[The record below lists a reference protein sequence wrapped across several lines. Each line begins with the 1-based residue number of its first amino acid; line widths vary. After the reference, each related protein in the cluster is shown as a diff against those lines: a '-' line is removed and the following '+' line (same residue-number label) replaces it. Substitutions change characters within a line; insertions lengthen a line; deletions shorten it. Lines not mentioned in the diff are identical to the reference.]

1 MLFMYTGK
9 QFLKRN
15 AYGNFWDA
23 FEIEALEN
31 PIKTVDLSSRKMYY
45 ATTQVLKYSYK
56 SNTKYKWTF
65 LESV

>member
-1 MLFMYTGK
+1 MEI
-9 QFLKRN
+9 
-15 AYGNFWDA
+15 

-31 PIKTVDLSSRKMYY
+31 PIRTVDLSSRKMYY